1 MIQRYSTEDV
11 RDIVEQR
18 TNNEYALIRVDKSAS
33 GNKKRMMSIRHNV
46 CGHEYTLDIY
56 EFIAGKRRCGKCKV
70 HMTEH
75 PDTQRVLNRTPRK
88 GIFSVTPF

>member
-1 MIQRYSTEDV
+1 MHTLTLKIKDNAYDKILYFLKNLSNDVEILNDKITAQNTTKKQSLLSLGGALNKYADPSKIDLED
-11 RDIVEQR
+11 
-18 TNNEYALIRVDKSAS
+18 
-33 GNKKRMMSIRHNV
+33 
-46 CGHEYTLDIY
+46 
-56 EFIAGKRRCGKCKV
+56 KV